1 MLIQKKKLKIAEKKQ
16 KLTQA
21 AHPTTVVRPPCPS
34 VQLRAS
40 LLAQDPAS
48 RVQALLSVPRP
59 PRPATQVSSLVVS
72 LHLKRSAWQDKIFSV
87 KVLIEALTGQRII
100 DANILSP
107 TLFEIFLPADQRDA
121 MATILRQGGH
131 LHEMP
136 QALTVKD
143 IKRRAATYNR
153 SHDDLMR
160 AATLQGFSPAL
171 QHQLLQSALQ
181 SLPRIPVTRQAL
193 VHQAITKDLAILD
206 L

>member
-1 MLIQKKKLKIAEKKQ
+1 MLKQLIQPLWF
-16 KLTQA
+16 
-21 AHPTTVVRPPCPS
+21 VRLALQCSYEPP
-34 VQLRAS
+34 S
-40 LLAQDPAS
+40 LL
-48 RVQALLSVPRP
+48 
-59 PRPATQVSSLVVS
+59 T
-72 LHLKRSAWQDKIFSV
+72 
-87 KVLIEALTGQRII
+87 
-100 DANILSP
+100 
-107 TLFEIFLPADQRDA
+107 
-121 MATILRQGGH
+121 TILRHGGH

-193 VHQAITKDLAILD
+193 VHQAITKDLAIFD

>member
-1 MLIQKKKLKIAEKKQ
+1 
-16 KLTQA
+16 
-21 AHPTTVVRPPCPS
+21 
-34 VQLRAS
+34 
-40 LLAQDPAS
+40 
-48 RVQALLSVPRP
+48 
-59 PRPATQVSSLVVS
+59 
-72 LHLKRSAWQDKIFSV
+72 LKRSAWQDKIFSV

-107 TLFEIFLPADQRDA
+107 TLFEIFFPADQRDA

-131 LHEMP
+131 LHETP

-160 AATLQGFSPAL
+160 AATLQGFSPEL
-171 QHQLLQSALQ
+171 QHQLLLSALE

-193 VHQAITKDLAILD
+193 VHQAITKDMAVLVL
-206 L
+206 

>member
-1 MLIQKKKLKIAEKKQ
+1 
-16 KLTQA
+16 
-21 AHPTTVVRPPCPS
+21 
-34 VQLRAS
+34 
-40 LLAQDPAS
+40 
-48 RVQALLSVPRP
+48 
-59 PRPATQVSSLVVS
+59 VVS